1 MLSRVNYT
9 SEKLHQINVFHNNTK
24 CLDPIQ
30 RIFLAQDAVDD
41 ENNLE
46 NE

>member
-1 MLSRVNYT
+1 MPAK
-9 SEKLHQINVFHNNTK
+9 KLHQINVFHNNTK

-41 ENNLE
+41 SLGCGK
-46 NE
+46 